1 MNKNFINSLN
11 KVSMLILDASQCA
24 ETIKILCEKGDD
36 VEAYEESF
44 RLERLAEKLAL
55 HTRKLPVYTGHPKAL
70 IQTEYVLEEETP
82 VEIGYTEEG
91 WFSLRL
97 PLLLPHKNSGDVD
110 YLKEALYPIV
120 GRYIV
125 DNRASGR
132 IYGPVIMI
140 FRHVYSEDFPER
152 RRRDHDNIEV
162 KALADVVTLSMLI
175 DDAPAYCSHYY
186 CSGVGNEERTE
197 VYLVPKD
204 EFELWIASEKNMPKE
219 GVKLYGMQEKS

>member
-1 MNKNFINSLN
+1 MNKNFIDSLN
-11 KVSMLILDASQCA
+11 KVSMLILDARQSA
-24 ETIKILCEKGDD
+24 ETIKILCEKGDNM
-36 VEAYEESF
+36 EAYEESF

-110 YLKEALYPIV
+110 YLKEALYPVV

-125 DNRASGR
+125 DNRSTGR

-152 RRRDHDNIEV
+152 KRRDHDNVEV
-162 KALADVVTLSMLI
+162 KALADIVTLSMLV

-197 VYLVPKD
+197 VYLVPKE
-204 EFELWIASEKNMPKE
+204 EFEQWIAKEKTMSKE
-219 GVKLYGMQEKS
+219 GVKLYGMQEKP

>member
-1 MNKNFINSLN
+1 MNKNFIDSLN
-11 KVSMLILDASQCA
+11 KVSMLILDARQSA
-24 ETIKILCEKGDD
+24 ETIKILCEKGDNM
-36 VEAYEESF
+36 EAYEESF

-70 IQTEYVLEEETP
+70 IQTEYVLEEETL

-97 PLLLPHKNSGDVD
+97 PLLLPHKSSGDVD
-110 YLKEALYPIV
+110 YLKEALYPVV

-125 DNRASGR
+125 DNRSTGR

-152 RRRDHDNIEV
+152 KRRDHDNVEV
-162 KALADVVTLSMLI
+162 KALADIVTLSMLV

-197 VYLVPKD
+197 VYLVPKE
-204 EFELWIASEKNMPKE
+204 EFEQWIAKEKTMSKE
-219 GVKLYGMQEKS
+219 GVKLYGMQEKP

>member
-1 MNKNFINSLN
+1 MNKNFIDSLN
-11 KVSMLILDASQCA
+11 KVSMLILDARQSA
-24 ETIKILCEKGDD
+24 ETIKILCEKGDNL
-36 VEAYEESF
+36 EAYEESF

-125 DNRASGR
+125 DNRSTGR

-152 RRRDHDNIEV
+152 KRRDHDNVEV
-162 KALADVVTLSMLI
+162 KALADIVTLSMLV

-197 VYLVPKD
+197 VYLVPKE
-204 EFELWIASEKNMPKE
+204 EFEQWIAKEKRCQRKE
-219 GVKLYGMQEKS
+219 

>member
-1 MNKNFINSLN
+1 MNKNFIDSLN
-11 KVSMLILDASQCA
+11 KVSMLILDARQSA

-36 VEAYEESF
+36 MEAYEESF

-70 IQTEYVLEEETP
+70 IQTEYVLAEETP

-97 PLLLPHKNSGDVD
+97 PLLLPHKSSGDVD
-110 YLKEALYPIV
+110 YLKESLYPIV

-125 DNRASGR
+125 DNRTTGR
-132 IYGPVIMI
+132 ICGPVIMI
-140 FRHVYSEDFPER
+140 FRHVYSENFPER
-152 RRRDHDNIEV
+152 KRRDHDNVEV
-162 KALADVVTLSMLI
+162 KALADVVTLSMLV

-186 CSGVGNEERTE
+186 CSGEGDEERTE
-197 VYLVPKD
+197 VYLVPKE
-204 EFELWIASEKNMPKE
+204 EFELWIAKEKMMPKE
-219 GVKLYGMQEKS
+219 GVKLYGMQEKP

>member
-1 MNKNFINSLN
+1 MNKNFIDSLN
-11 KVSMLILDASQCA
+11 KVSMLILDARQSA
-24 ETIKILCEKGDD
+24 ETIKILCEKGDN

-125 DNRASGR
+125 DNRSTGR
-132 IYGPVIMI
+132 IYGPVSMI
-140 FRHVYSEDFPER
+140 C
-152 RRRDHDNIEV
+152 RD
-162 KALADVVTLSMLI
+162 
-175 DDAPAYCSHYY
+175 
-186 CSGVGNEERTE
+186 G
-197 VYLVPKD
+197 
-204 EFELWIASEKNMPKE
+204 
-219 GVKLYGMQEKS
+219 